1 MNLKRI
7 FYIITMT
14 VVFFAEASFS
24 QQNNIA
30 LLNSEGRSFNFIVIG
45 DRTGAGPDTWKILR
59 KSISEINKINPD
71 FVIFIGDL
79 IDGYDLKNVS
89 VNIQWDKFDK
99 VSSSL
104 KVPYFYVVGN
114 HDIYN
119 QHSMAVWKKR
129 IGKTYFSFKY
139 KDAGFIIISTEESGN
154 WRQGGL
160 GRAEVEFI
168 KNAVISFSQEKHIF
182 LLMHRPMWLSPGP
195 LKNEWKE
202 IRRFLGTKK
211 FTVIAGHLHALSE
224 TEDSQGNRYIIVG
237 PTGAKMRFPRNP
249 ALALFQHYT
258 LFSVKNSSLGVA
270 FIEPGRVYSESIAKS
285 AYKRYKATMFM
296 YAK

>member
-1 MNLKRI
+1 
-7 FYIITMT
+7 MT